1 MYLFPPKIS
10 AMVNLSGYW
19 TAERLEKTARNSG
32 EWLQFVAWQKERIM
46 ERLQRY
52 NNTETVKT
60 QLAER
65 GDLTPYQSYKITTV
79 SKYLLQA
86 LDLIKSGDY
95 GCCTLCCQ
103 EIPVQRLLLVPGALR
118 CMDCENKKA

>member
-1 MYLFPPKIS
+1 MKEKMKIHS
-10 AMVNLSGYW
+10 DNWDAESLKNIGRDSEEWYRFVN
-19 TAERLEKTARNSG
+19 
-32 EWLQFVAWQKERIM
+32 WQQDRIV

-65 GDLTPYQSYKITTV
+65 GDLTPYQQYKITVV

-86 LDLIKSGDY
+86 LELIKSVNY
-95 GCCTLCCQ
+95 GIYTNCRKQ
-103 EIPVQRLLLVPGALR
+103 IPVQRLLHVLGALR
-118 CMDCENKKA
+118 CMDCGK

>member
-1 MYLFPPKIS
+1 
-10 AMVNLSGYW
+10 MVNQFGYW
-19 TAERLEKTARNSG
+19 TAERLEKTARNSV

-52 NNTETVKT
+52 NNTDTVKT

-65 GDLTPYQSYKITTV
+65 GDLTPYQRYKITTV
-79 SKYLLQA
+79 SKFLLQA
-86 LDLIKSGDY
+86 LDRMNAGRY
-95 GCCTLCCQ
+95 GLCSTCGC

-118 CMDCENKKA
+118 CMDCENKKP